1 MSGPEPLAAAGFAAT
16 INVSRET
23 IERLERYAALLIK
36 WNKTV
41 NLVGRSTIADLW
53 RRHMLDSAQLF
64 PYLPKSAGRL
74 VDFGSGAGFPGLVL
88 AIMGAP
94 DVHLVEANA
103 RKCAFL
109 REAARVTETAV
120 TIHNARIE
128 TPTALKADV
137 VTARALAPLSILL
150 EYAEPYLTPNSICLF
165 LKGTGVDEELTEI
178 QKMWNIRENTYPS
191 LSNPDGVIVRLEVL
205 SHDSAG

>member
-1 MSGPEPLAAAGFAAT
+1 MPGPEPLAAAGFAAA

-109 REAARVTETAV
+109 REAARVTMRIRSWYASAFRLS
-120 TIHNARIE
+120 TITCSSSR
-128 TPTALKADV
+128 TT
-137 VTARALAPLSILL
+137 S
-150 EYAEPYLTPNSICLF
+150 Y
-165 LKGTGVDEELTEI
+165 
-178 QKMWNIRENTYPS
+178 S
-191 LSNPDGVIVRLEVL
+191 LYSM
-205 SHDSAG
+205 